1 MKKTMRHMLIL
12 VLILTILPVYPVQ
25 AAVKYPGTYAKT
37 TKLKAKLDVHP
48 TYSVTINKVKN
59 NKIKFQVTY
68 VGINASPLYETKVI
82 TAKLKKKTASFKWE
96 DSWGNSGT
104 GKIKLYKGYIKI
116 KMKQTKTSSWNRATL
131 DTEGKKK
138 KLKKKSNNKKVFP
151 W

>member
-1 MKKTMRHMLIL
+1 MKKAVRNVLIL

-25 AAVKYPGTYAKT
+25 AATKYAGTYAKT
-37 TKLKAKLDVHP
+37 TKLKVKADVYP
-48 TYSVTINKVKN
+48 TYSVTINKVKK

-82 TAKLKKKTASFKWE
+82 TAKVKKKAVSFKWE
-96 DSWGNSGT
+96 DTWGNSGT

-116 KMKQTKTSSWNRATL
+116 KMKQTKTSDWNRATL
-131 DTEGKKK
+131 DTQGKYK
-138 KLKKKSNNKKVFP
+138 KLKKKSNYKKVYQ